1 MARLTYKNPDG
12 SWGLLRVD
20 WKSMGNLPPLV
31 YGAMHKL
38 MEMEELIEILNA
50 PGSGRNGSGLLALEQ
65 LLTMGNRRENGREE
79 GTSWILERFC
89 RLN

>member
-1 MARLTYKNPDG
+1 MARLTYKTPDG
-12 SWGLLRVD
+12 SWGIRGLS
-20 WKSMGNLPPLV
+20 WKKLSGLPPLV

-38 MEMEELIEILNA
+38 METEELIDILNA

-65 LLTMGNRRENGREE
+65 LLTMGSRRENGREE
-79 GTSWILERFC
+79 ETSWILDRFC

>member
-1 MARLTYKNPDG
+1 MARLTYKTPDG
-12 SWGLLRVD
+12 SWGIRGLS
-20 WKSMGNLPPLV
+20 WKELSGLPPLV

-38 MEMEELIEILNA
+38 METEELIEILNA
-50 PGSGRNGSGLLALEQ
+50 PGSGRTGSGLLALEQ
-65 LLTMGNRRENGREE
+65 LLTMGSRRENGREE